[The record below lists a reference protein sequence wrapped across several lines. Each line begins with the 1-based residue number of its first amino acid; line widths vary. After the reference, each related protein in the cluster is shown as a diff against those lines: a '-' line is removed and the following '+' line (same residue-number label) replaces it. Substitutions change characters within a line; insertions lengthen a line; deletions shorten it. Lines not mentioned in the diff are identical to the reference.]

1 MTQQQPP
8 VKAAAAYH
16 LQAKTSRSSIQ
27 HRPLGD
33 MRMHSPPPKKRAS
46 YLWLTLRKNIPAYV
60 GHPLKQR
67 FHRRRVPRFRINPE
81 ALYKRLWDFL
91 LALFVLYTACVV
103 PYRVCFHRDAKG
115 AFALAESVVDV
126 MFFID
131 IVLNFFTGIYLPSG
145 EITYSSWLIVT
156 AYLRG
161 WFAVD
166 FFSTMPFDLLFGS
179 NGEGDSGGGGSTTL
193 LSTKLLRSLK
203 VLKLFKLVRIRR
215 LGAMFTNL
223 EDAVSTNQSPVS
235 LVKLALSMLFFAH
248 IVACVWYAVGLQNT
262 EQSWILDM
270 QYDTI
275 DLEHKDLLKYLA
287 SVYWAIVMMATI
299 GYGDIVARNNEERLV
314 NIAVMAI
321 GVSFFGYVIGTISS
335 LVTNLDVAAALCD
348 ERMTVVKEYI
358 LSRQIPKHMSKKI
371 CDHFEYYFQNRSV
384 FKERKILKRLPSALR
399 NEMIRHVYAKL
410 VSSIK
415 YFTQCHESLI
425 SDIVMLMHP
434 CSVLEDE
441 YVYVQHEIA
450 AHVFFLMEVY
460 DHEHGNGVRMCS
472 AVANSFCE
480 LTFLSREAILKL
492 SEWWPEVLKHFR
504 ESARENSKRLR
515 RRAGASSLGDDMF
528 VLFRD
533 QKVATTMVRT
543 SVLVKKSMHQ
553 LTKSLTA
560 TTSTGRASSRI
571 SPFNGHDEDDAEEV
585 VVQHRYFSGNFD
597 ASQGLSLREL
607 PLGQVE
613 DDEDELAMSYNNAI
627 RVQPAKGKKQAL
639 ASLAPLD
646 TLRKKPMS
654 MSFNNLAIDR
664 APKRKD
670 SLLASGA
677 KADDYLPKADGASKT
692 EPPND
697 VAASD
702 QKPDLH
708 VSDKVALL
716 PTDENEQVH
725 SRNASSA
732 APNDSPSPRPQR
744 SSFLAQPAEDAAVTV
759 PTSGSNDLHSM
770 VAKIRSTTMPPP
782 RHNIHAEMLLLK
794 GSYLL
799 HPQQPFLVTWQFVVG
814 LMIMYSIVVVPLRL
828 GFSYDAVGGWFILE
842 LSIDGFF
849 FLDILLNFSTAFF
862 NDEKMLI
869 YNASVICKKYAKGWF
884 VPDLISTIPFGDV
897 VSLFFKGADAHV
909 NFFPTKLLR
918 LTRVARLL
926 KLTRLIKLSRV
937 FGKIREIV
945 QMNPWAEQLLRLM
958 LMMSLF
964 CHWSA
969 CLFHAALLASESQG
983 LPNWCVNEF
992 FRGASAPPPNY
1003 ACSDSIP
1010 LLNRYIVFMYW
1021 AFTTLT
1027 TVGYGDAS
1035 PNVYSVYELC
1045 LVIILI
1051 VVNATIFG
1059 YIVSSVMSLI
1069 HNFNPSDREYKLLMN
1084 EMKDYLRDSSVSAR
1098 LCANV
1103 KVHYKHN
1110 ITCTSLF
1117 PKKKIFDKLAP
1128 NLRFDIARL
1137 VATET
1142 LFAIPLITVM
1152 EDAFKGFVSYALFQL
1167 KPICIVQSEKVCRS
1181 GGPGTEMFFL
1191 VDGECDFV
1199 NSHTGKGRIV
1209 SENAVFE
1216 QYALMAKPEEIYRT
1230 VSTATAITKK
1240 CILYSFTI
1248 QDFKALED
1256 VSPAVSAYFLSQL
1269 AAVLIEDDLYELSPV
1284 QKANVDCALRKGQTF
1299 RSVAEHHHRTQL
1311 NSLGKVALAKLYP
1324 RRGSEWSPDLLPRQ
1338 LKLLEDEAKKAIA
1351 QNVSA
1356 TATPLATARGAGHE
1370 QQRASITQDDA
1381 TVSSLKHGVPDSSVN
1396 AQGIDAISRVEA
1408 KDAEDM

>member
-1 MTQQQPP
+1 MKRQRRKCAADNKRETLEDIWRAFNNWIQSRFDLTFEIGYFHNWTWKRKRRAAVLNALASWSGCTNSTYVTRREIDLLIYAPASHASAFKLVNSVHYCGSWRGDRAGSSVSIREESHLPLQP
-8 VKAAAAYH
+8 AARGFLAVRRDATT
-16 LQAKTSRSSIQ
+16 TSGESRY
-27 HRPLGD
+27 GV
-33 MRMHSPPPKKRAS
+33 PPAS
-46 YLWLTLRKNIPAYV
+46 KNISFFDPASPVREHASAFFASEEARELSLAYV
-60 GHPLKQR
+60 AQEYPS
-67 FHRRRVPRFRINPE
+67 
-81 ALYKRLWDFL
+81 
-91 LALFVLYTACVV
+91 TTCVV

-115 AFALAESVVDV
+115 AFALAESDMDA

-145 EITYSSWLIVT
+145 EITYSSWLIVV

-161 WFAVD
+161 WFAIN

-179 NGEGDSGGGGSTTL
+179 NGEGDGGGGGSTTL

-203 VLKLFKLVRIRR
+203 VLKLFKLARIRR

-223 EDAVSTNQSPVS
+223 EDAVSTNPSLVS
-235 LVKLALSMLFFAH
+235 LVKLALSVLFFAH
-248 IVACVWYAVGLQNT
+248 IVECVWYAVGLQNT
-262 EQSWILDM
+262 GQSWILDM
-270 QYDTI
+270 QYDTM

-287 SVYWAIVMMATI
+287 SVYWAIVTMATI
-299 GYGDIVARNNEERLV
+299 GYGDIAARNNEERLV
-314 NIAVMAI
+314 NTAVMAI

-335 LVTNLDVAAALCD
+335 LVANLDVAAALYD

-358 LSRQIPKHMSKKI
+358 LSRQTPKHMSKKI

-384 FKERKILKRLPSALR
+384 FKERKILKRLPLAVR
-399 NEMIRHVYAKL
+399 NEMIHHAYAKL

-425 SDIVMLMHP
+425 SDIVMPMHL
-434 CSVLEDE
+434 CSVLKDE
-441 YVYVQHEIA
+441 YVYVQHETA
-450 AHVFFLMEVY
+450 MEVY

-515 RRAGASSLGDDMF
+515 RRAGASSLDDDMF

-533 QKVATTMVRT
+533 QKVATAMIRT
-543 SVLVKKSMHQ
+543 SVLVKKSMRQ
-553 LTKSLTA
+553 LTKSLT
-560 TTSTGRASSRI
+560 TTTPIGRASSRI
-571 SPFNGHDEDDAEEV
+571 SPFNGHDKDDAEEV
-585 VVQHRYFSGNFD
+585 VVQYRYFSGNFD
-597 ASQGLSLREL
+597 APQGLSLREL

-613 DDEDELAMSYNNAI
+613 DDGDELAMSYNNAMQTQSSLRATSPYAVTGKESASDSPGFS
-627 RVQPAKGKKQAL
+627 RVQPAKGKKQVL

-646 TLRKKPMS
+646 ALRKKPMS

-664 APKRKD
+664 APERKD
-670 SLLASGA
+670 SLLASEA
-677 KADDYLPKADGASKT
+677 KADDYLPKVDT
-692 EPPND
+692 
-697 VAASD
+697 
-702 QKPDLH
+702 
-708 VSDKVALL
+708 
-716 PTDENEQVH
+716 
-725 SRNASSA
+725 RSA
-732 APNDSPSPRPQR
+732 
-744 SSFLAQPAEDAAVTV
+744 
-759 PTSGSNDLHSM
+759 
-770 VAKIRSTTMPPP
+770 
-782 RHNIHAEMLLLK
+782 
-794 GSYLL
+794 
-799 HPQQPFLVTWQFVVG
+799 
-814 LMIMYSIVVVPLRL
+814 
-828 GFSYDAVGGWFILE
+828 
-842 LSIDGFF
+842 LSIDGLF
-849 FLDILLNFSTAFF
+849 FLDILLNFRTAFF

-884 VPDLISTIPFGDV
+884 VPDLISTIPLATSSGRGTVRDF
-897 VSLFFKGADAHV
+897 LKE
-909 NFFPTKLLR
+909 LLWYR
-918 LTRVARLL
+918 FTLM
-926 KLTRLIKLSRV
+926 S
-937 FGKIREIV
+937 
-945 QMNPWAEQLLRLM
+945 PWAEQLLRLM

-964 CHWSA
+964 CHWRT
-969 CLFHAALLASESQG
+969 SE
-983 LPNWCVNEF
+983 LT
-992 FRGASAPPPNY
+992 APP
-1003 ACSDSIP
+1003 
-1010 LLNRYIVFMYW
+1010 LLGRYIVSMHW
-1021 AFTTLT
+1021 VFTTLT
-1027 TVGYGDAS
+1027 IVGYGDVS

-1045 LVIILI
+1045 LVITLI
-1051 VVNATIFG
+1051 IVNATIFG

-1069 HNFNPSDREYKLLMN
+1069 HNFNPSDRECKLLMN

-1098 LCANV
+1098 LCANAQV
-1103 KVHYKHN
+1103 
-1110 ITCTSLF
+1110 
-1117 PKKKIFDKLAP
+1117 IFDKLAL

-1152 EDAFKGFVSYALFQL
+1152 EDALKGFVSYALFLL

-1191 VDGECDFV
+1191 VDGECDLV

-1230 VSTATAITKK
+1230 ISTATAITKK

-1284 QKANVDCALRKGQTF
+1284 QKANVDCALRKGQMF
-1299 RSVAEHHHRTQL
+1299 RSVAEHHHCTQL

-1338 LKLLEDEAKKAIA
+1338 LKLLENEAKKAVA

-1356 TATPLATARGAGHE
+1356 TATPLATARAADHE
-1370 QQRASITQDDA
+1370 QQRASFTQV
-1381 TVSSLKHGVPDSSVN
+1381 TK
-1396 AQGIDAISRVEA
+1396 SRVRVVSRLCDLTAAMSLQKDVPRLA
-1408 KDAEDM
+1408 KESDMVI